1 MTNSILH
8 CFFMYSSWLNVKIYY
23 LTQVCKDLLLVFF
36 FLSLLFYVFRSYIL
50 VYDQFSVNMCVL
62 YRIREDIWVE

>member
-36 FLSLLFYVFRSYIL
+36 FPIPAFLCF
-50 VYDQFSVNMCVL
+50 QVL
-62 YRIREDIWVE
+62 YFGI